1 MSNFY
6 KSLQNTKRNVKME
19 QQLKRQVIFTEEKA
33 KRYVNTVEMIL
44 SRHFGTEIKVTSYQ
58 IVPNRNN
65 SKKVV

>member
-1 MSNFY
+1 
-6 KSLQNTKRNVKME
+6 ME

-33 KRYVNTVEMIL
+33 KRYVHTVEMIL